1 MGVPWRIH
9 INQMPKK
16 KKKKLYFL
24 EATEM
29 VEMGY

>member
-16 KKKKLYFL
+16 KKKNYFL